1 MSGLSYVFSG
11 PVARKSLIIAV
22 VVGSILSAVNLGD
35 LLMAGEMNAKML
47 IKIFMNFVIP
57 FTVASVSAA
66 ANRKQQ

>member
-1 MSGLSYVFSG
+1 MSGLGYVFSG